1 MNYLL
6 TYHVVAEFLMKARA
20 VRFED
25 GRVEENI
32 DAIVYCTGYLYSYP
46 FLKSINPPVVT
57 DGRRVRDLYQ
67 QLFNINYPTL
77 AFTALSQ
84 KSFPFPQSEVQSAAI
99 AKVWTNKLPLP
110 SKQEMQDSEKK
121 QVEELGDGARFH
133 VLGFPNDAR
142 YINELYDWVKTASDG
157 FAKEPARW
165 GLERISL
172 RERYVEVRKKFI
184 ETGGKARSL
193 EELGFDFKAASEPA
207 TVDGKS
213 ST

>member
-1 MNYLL
+1 MLISPAVAEYLL
-6 TYHVVAEFLMKARA
+6 DERA

-25 GRVEENI
+25 GRIEKNI

-46 FLKSINPPVVT
+46 FLRSITPPVVT

-77 AFTALSQ
+77 AFIALSQ
-84 KSFPFPQSEVQSAAI
+84 KSFPFPQSEAQGAAL
-99 AKVWTNKLPLP
+99 AKVWANKLSLP
-110 SKQEMQDSEKK
+110 TKQEMQDSERK

-133 VLGFPNDAR
+133 VLGFPKDAR

-165 GLERISL
+165 GPERISL
-172 RERYVEVRKKFI
+172 RERYVEVRKKFVD
-184 ETGGKARSL
+184 TGGKAQTV
-193 EELGFDFKAASEPA
+193 EELGFDFKTTSVGAI
-207 TVDGKS
+207 VDGKS
-213 ST
+213 SI